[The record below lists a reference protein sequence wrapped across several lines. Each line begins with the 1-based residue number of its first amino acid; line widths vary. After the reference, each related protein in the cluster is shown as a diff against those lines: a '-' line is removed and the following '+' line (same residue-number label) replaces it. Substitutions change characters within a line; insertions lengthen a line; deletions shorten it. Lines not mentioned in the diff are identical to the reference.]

1 MLSIVKLRLLSLRD
15 NYMVFLVM
23 TAMALG
29 FTAVFGISF
38 NTYRPSVII
47 VDEDNT
53 PYSAEFI
60 EELKQNQIFKFVDSD
75 KENAIAGV
83 EEGKI
88 LAALIIDEGF
98 HDDIEQGNEI
108 KIGQIKIKDDKYLLT
123 LQETVRGIIVKM
135 AGSERISKVTAN
147 FVSLQKPGADKEKI
161 KSAAYESVMDSWK
174 FKKPLKV
181 TSTMANTRIQSGY
194 DSMKQSMIGFT
205 VFFSMYTMVFSI
217 GTILSDKR
225 YKTWERM
232 LISPVSMSSIL
243 SGTMVVSF
251 LVGMIQMSVLIL
263 GGRYL
268 FGIDWGNSLAGIIMI
283 TTVFVFTI
291 TSFGLLLSAIVKTE
305 AQLGAVAPVVLTS
318 TSMLGGTM
326 WPLEIVNNKLLLFL
340 AELTPQKWA
349 MQGMLN
355 IAAKGMGFESAILPS
370 IVLLLMGMIYFTI
383 GVKTVK

>member
-108 KIGQIKIKDDKYLLT
+108 KIGQIKIKDDKYLLA
-123 LQETVRGIIVKM
+123 LQ
-135 AGSERISKVTAN
+135 
-147 FVSLQKPGADKEKI
+147 
-161 KSAAYESVMDSWK
+161 
-174 FKKPLKV
+174 
-181 TSTMANTRIQSGY
+181 
-194 DSMKQSMIGFT
+194 
-205 VFFSMYTMVFSI
+205 
-217 GTILSDKR
+217 
-225 YKTWERM
+225 
-232 LISPVSMSSIL
+232 
-243 SGTMVVSF
+243 
-251 LVGMIQMSVLIL
+251 
-263 GGRYL
+263 
-268 FGIDWGNSLAGIIMI
+268 
-283 TTVFVFTI
+283 
-291 TSFGLLLSAIVKTE
+291 
-305 AQLGAVAPVVLTS
+305 
-318 TSMLGGTM
+318 
-326 WPLEIVNNKLLLFL
+326 
-340 AELTPQKWA
+340 
-349 MQGMLN
+349 
-355 IAAKGMGFESAILPS
+355 
-370 IVLLLMGMIYFTI
+370 
-383 GVKTVK
+383 

>member
-123 LQETVRGIIVKM
+123 LQETVTRHNCPKWQE
-135 AGSERISKVTAN
+135 AKEFRRL
-147 FVSLQKPGADKEKI
+147 LQ
-161 KSAAYESVMDSWK
+161 
-174 FKKPLKV
+174 
-181 TSTMANTRIQSGY
+181 
-194 DSMKQSMIGFT
+194 
-205 VFFSMYTMVFSI
+205 
-217 GTILSDKR
+217 ILSPCK
-225 YKTWERM
+225 
-232 LISPVSMSSIL
+232 SPEPIKK
-243 SGTMVVSF
+243 
-251 LVGMIQMSVLIL
+251 
-263 GGRYL
+263 
-268 FGIDWGNSLAGIIMI
+268 N
-283 TTVFVFTI
+283 
-291 TSFGLLLSAIVKTE
+291 
-305 AQLGAVAPVVLTS
+305 
-318 TSMLGGTM
+318 
-326 WPLEIVNNKLLLFL
+326 
-340 AELTPQKWA
+340 
-349 MQGMLN
+349 
-355 IAAKGMGFESAILPS
+355 
-370 IVLLLMGMIYFTI
+370 
-383 GVKTVK
+383 

>member
-135 AGSERISKVTAN
+135 AGYLTGN
-147 FVSLQKPGADKEKI
+147 TSLRKCGD
-161 KSAAYESVMDSWK
+161 M
-174 FKKPLKV
+174 
-181 TSTMANTRIQSGY
+181 N
-194 DSMKQSMIGFT
+194 
-205 VFFSMYTMVFSI
+205 
-217 GTILSDKR
+217 
-225 YKTWERM
+225 
-232 LISPVSMSSIL
+232 
-243 SGTMVVSF
+243 
-251 LVGMIQMSVLIL
+251 
-263 GGRYL
+263 
-268 FGIDWGNSLAGIIMI
+268 
-283 TTVFVFTI
+283 
-291 TSFGLLLSAIVKTE
+291 
-305 AQLGAVAPVVLTS
+305 
-318 TSMLGGTM
+318 
-326 WPLEIVNNKLLLFL
+326 LEI
-340 AELTPQKWA
+340 
-349 MQGMLN
+349 
-355 IAAKGMGFESAILPS
+355 
-370 IVLLLMGMIYFTI
+370 
-383 GVKTVK
+383 

>member
-1 MLSIVKLRLLSLRD
+1 
-15 NYMVFLVM
+15 
-23 TAMALG
+23 
-29 FTAVFGISF
+29 
-38 NTYRPSVII
+38 
-47 VDEDNT
+47 
-53 PYSAEFI
+53 
-60 EELKQNQIFKFVDSD
+60 
-75 KENAIAGV
+75 
-83 EEGKI
+83 
-88 LAALIIDEGF
+88 
-98 HDDIEQGNEI
+98 
-108 KIGQIKIKDDKYLLT
+108 
-123 LQETVRGIIVKM
+123 
-135 AGSERISKVTAN
+135 
-147 FVSLQKPGADKEKI
+147 
-161 KSAAYESVMDSWK
+161 
-174 FKKPLKV
+174 
-181 TSTMANTRIQSGY
+181 
-194 DSMKQSMIGFT
+194 
-205 VFFSMYTMVFSI
+205 
-217 GTILSDKR
+217 
-225 YKTWERM
+225 M

-370 IVLLLMGMIYFTI
+370 IVLLLMGMIFFTI

>member
-123 LQETVRGIIVKM
+123 LQETVRGI
-135 AGSERISKVTAN
+135 
-147 FVSLQKPGADKEKI
+147 
-161 KSAAYESVMDSWK
+161 
-174 FKKPLKV
+174 
-181 TSTMANTRIQSGY
+181 TSTGKKDPPTNAITCIITFSNALAN
-194 DSMKQSMIGFT
+194 
-205 VFFSMYTMVFSI
+205 
-217 GTILSDKR
+217 L
-225 YKTWERM
+225 
-232 LISPVSMSSIL
+232 
-243 SGTMVVSF
+243 
-251 LVGMIQMSVLIL
+251 
-263 GGRYL
+263 
-268 FGIDWGNSLAGIIMI
+268 
-283 TTVFVFTI
+283 
-291 TSFGLLLSAIVKTE
+291 
-305 AQLGAVAPVVLTS
+305 
-318 TSMLGGTM
+318 
-326 WPLEIVNNKLLLFL
+326 
-340 AELTPQKWA
+340 
-349 MQGMLN
+349 
-355 IAAKGMGFESAILPS
+355 
-370 IVLLLMGMIYFTI
+370 
-383 GVKTVK
+383 